1 VVCQILYGKNAEVM
15 KKLIL
20 VSAGANAWEEES
32 PAEDERR
39 LQGILPLPLSESG
52 KEALKKI
59 AGIIRQ
65 QEADVIYSSGNE
77 SSGPTAEYLVGLC
90 GLKAK
95 KAAALRELN
104 CGLWQGLKIKEIK
117 KRFGRAYRQWR
128 IKPTSICPP
137 EGEPVTEVFER
148 VSQAMQVIN
157 RKNKGK
163 TVVIVAAPVV
173 AALIECAITQ
183 RSLEDLWQIADR
195 NEAVRIFEL
204 AEENPS
210 GRVKMVG

>member
-1 VVCQILYGKNAEVM
+1 MVCQILYGKNSKVM
-15 KKLIL
+15 KRLIL

-32 PAEDERR
+32 LAEEERR

-52 KEALKKI
+52 KEALKEI
-59 AGIIRQ
+59 AEIVRQ
-65 QEADVIYSSGNE
+65 QKADVIYSSGNE

-95 KAAALRELN
+95 KEAALRELN

-117 KRFGRAYRQWR
+117 KRFGKAYRQWR
-128 IKPTSICPP
+128 IKPASICPP
-137 EGEPVTEVFER
+137 EGEAVTEVFVR
-148 VSQAMQVIN
+148 VSQALQVIN

-173 AALIECAITQ
+173 SALIECAITE
-183 RSLEDLWQIADR
+183 RSLDELWQIAGHG
-195 NEAVRIFEL
+195 EALRIFEL
-204 AEENPS
+204 AEEDHS
-210 GRVKMVG
+210 GRTKKVG